1 MGGHGGRRP
10 GSGRPKGLRGIKT
23 TELAE
28 MLDEMGANPAKA
40 LARLGLKAER
50 EGNDDLAIRAF
61 TGLMPFRYPKLKEGN
76 LALGLDGSFA
86 DQLAAAE
93 GRLRITV
100 VSGIDRPPDDPEPVP
115 SPPSPPPTS
124 PPPQPSASSAAPPAA
139 SPPRPK
145 PRPAAPPPPTP
156 DPPEPPAPV
165 QAAGS
170 VMSAHA
176 YWTQKREPEVKP
188 ISDYDPWEMK

>member
-100 VSGIDRPPDDPEPVP
+100 VSGIDRPPDDP
-115 SPPSPPPTS
+115 PPSPVS
-124 PPPQPSASSAAPPAA
+124 PPPSPEPPPPSASPA
-139 SPPRPK
+139 PPRPK
-145 PRPAAPPPPTP
+145 PRPAAAPSPPPSP

-165 QAAGS
+165 QAAGG

-176 YWTQKREPEVKP
+176 YWSRQREPEVKP

>member
-76 LALGLDGSFA
+76 LALGLSGSFA

-100 VSGIDRPPDDPEPVP
+100 VSGIDRPPDDP
-115 SPPSPPPTS
+115 PPSPVS
-124 PPPQPSASSAAPPAA
+124 PPPSPEPPPPSASPA
-139 SPPRPK
+139 PPRPK
-145 PRPAAPPPPTP
+145 PRPAAAPSPPPSP

-165 QAAGS
+165 QAAGG

-176 YWTQKREPEVKP
+176 YWSRQREPEVKP

>member
-1 MGGHGGRRP
+1 
-10 GSGRPKGLRGIKT
+10 LRGIKT

-76 LALGLDGSFA
+76 LALGLSGSFA

-100 VSGIDRPPDDPEPVP
+100 VSGIDRPPDDPPL
-115 SPPSPPPTS
+115 SPPSPPPS
-124 PPPQPSASSAAPPAA
+124 PEPPPPPSASPA
-139 SPPRPK
+139 PPRPK
-145 PRPAAPPPPTP
+145 PRPVAPSPPPSP

>member
-100 VSGIDRPPDDPEPVP
+100 VSGIDRPPDDP
-115 SPPSPPPTS
+115 PPSPVS
-124 PPPQPSASSAAPPAA
+124 PPPSPEPPPPSASPA
-139 SPPRPK
+139 PPRPK
-145 PRPAAPPPPTP
+145 PRPAAAPSPPPSP

>member
-1 MGGHGGRRP
+1 
-10 GSGRPKGLRGIKT
+10 
-23 TELAE
+23 

-100 VSGIDRPPDDPEPVP
+100 VSGIDRPPDDP
-115 SPPSPPPTS
+115 PPSPVS
-124 PPPQPSASSAAPPAA
+124 PPPSPEPPPPSASPA
-139 SPPRPK
+139 PPRPK
-145 PRPAAPPPPTP
+145 PRPAAAPSPPPSP

-165 QAAGS
+165 QAAGG

-176 YWTQKREPEVKP
+176 YWSRQREPEVKP